1 MVCDCS
7 RPTTR
12 GFTTSV
18 WCEVRNFCV
27 FSSHNTRAPS
37 FSWRPLGALWYH
49 PRRNKSRLFPE
60 SSVRFTRDLVRV
72 AGVSARGIF
81 VADQPDSIKNV
92 EPTAAGFD
100 IASLFALTGYFAFAL
115 AACNAGRMTNF
126 HIAVVMA
133 IIIIRLPIIFCT
145 RKFSLSIPLL
155 IVFYAIPLAFFWE
168 VLTDN
173 TNRMM
178 QYGGYSSFAIFIST
192 YLLIPA
198 LVFLVDLRQEYP
210 TASHRLLRLVVD
222 AIVIGV
228 WAAVC
233 GPIFLPR

>member
-1 MVCDCS
+1 M
-7 RPTTR
+7 
-12 GFTTSV
+12 
-18 WCEVRNFCV
+18 
-27 FSSHNTRAPS
+27 
-37 FSWRPLGALWYH
+37 
-49 PRRNKSRLFPE
+49 
-60 SSVRFTRDLVRV
+60 RV
-72 AGVSARGIF
+72 AGVPAKGSF
-81 VADQPDSIKNV
+81 VADQLSSAKNV
-92 EPTAAGFD
+92 TPTAAFD

-115 AACNAGRMTNF
+115 AVCNAGRMTNF

-145 RKFSLSIPLL
+145 RKFALSIPLL
-155 IVFYAIPLAFFWE
+155 IVFYAIPLAVFWE

-178 QYGGYSSFAIFIST
+178 QYGGHSSFAIFIST

-233 GPIFLPR
+233 GPIFLPP